1 MNITI
6 SISVNEH
13 GTIITLNY
21 LDSKLSVVSAANVA
35 CTLGKAICDIL
46 SNPRQLISQ
55 LDLFTQRDF
64 EQIRRWNSAFP
75 DKIDSCVHDLLLQH
89 AKESPHSPALCSWDG
104 DLTYDELDKISMR
117 LAHHFI
123 NAGIGQ
129 EVLVPVCFKKSMYTI
144 VAMVAV
150 LRAGGAFIPL
160 DPSHPGDRLKAIIQ
174 KANAK
179 FIIASPD
186 TAHLFVDTAATVIN
200 VSLSL
205 LEILPES
212 VDSPLPYIRPH
223 SAAFVLFTSGS
234 TGKPKGIV
242 QEHASVCTSAIAHGR
257 ALHVS
262 STSRVLQ
269 YAAYTFDVSMMDIF
283 TTLIYGGCVCT
294 PSEEDRMS
302 NITQVMN
309 AMRVNYVL
317 FTPSVASLITPEDV
331 PGLQTLALGG
341 EAVTKENIH
350 RWAGKVQLLN
360 CYGPAECAASTIGEL
375 KGVAPRPGTIGRAF
389 GCGLCWVADPI
400 NHNRLVPIGAVGE
413 LLVEGPTLARGYLD
427 DVEKTKAAFIK
438 SPTWLLDIGPGRP
451 RRIYKTG
458 DLVRQNSDGS
468 FDFVGRKDLQ
478 FKIRGQRVELG
489 EVEHSLSMYPGIAMS
504 MAAYPQSGPYSK
516 SLVGVLQLR
525 HETLRLSTPSAPICL
540 LSRQQLE
547 ATQFIKANL
556 SLYMESRL
564 PKYMVPNHW
573 LVVEKL
579 PLSVSGKI
587 DRKLVDAW
595 LVSTDRDPESSVTG
609 HGYGDLQITPKETIA
624 LELSAEVASMAAKGN
639 TRLYSAL
646 YAQNFLLSGAGL
658 DSIQLISLSMYIRRH
673 YGTKIHLDTL
683 VHPAATVRSVA
694 SCIEGLQASDHE
706 QASEL
711 KFDFWKEFQGY
722 QEEVF
727 NSYSQKE
734 VMLRTV
740 FMTGATGFLGSQ
752 IVSKLCIQN
761 DVRKIILHVRAESAK
776 HGLQRFIKS
785 ATLAGWWSDFYL
797 EKLEI
802 WVGDLGQPRLGIT
815 ADQWDR
821 LCGKGPVVDRVT
833 AIIHN
838 GAVVHWNADFSTLK
852 PANVDSTMELLKATS
867 ESSSMS
873 KFVYVSGG
881 QQLSIEEDNDHN
893 IAEEVVRSNGYAQT
907 KFLSEMLVKEF
918 SRSSLQNTN
927 RVSVVKPGYIIGS
940 VQNGIA
946 SVDDFIWRLTAS
958 CIDIK
963 GYNDADAGSWLF
975 ISDVGRVA
983 AAIVSCC
990 DANHNALVVK
1000 ILDGVTVSE
1009 FWNVLREELGYE
1021 LFPLSQASWMHAIQK
1036 DIEAKRETHQ
1046 LWPLIHTIEKDQGK
1060 LGSLQGPPDV
1070 VAEDTIRV
1078 KAAIKKNVEFL
1089 SGIGFLPKPNGERRL
1104 PDGGDGFAFSRSLQV
1119 SIAA

>member
-1 MNITI
+1 MI
-6 SISVNEH
+6 SISVYEH
-13 GTIITLNY
+13 DTIITLNY
-21 LDSKLSVVSAANVA
+21 SKLSVVSATNLA
-35 CTLGKAICDIL
+35 CTFDQAIREIL
-46 SNPRQLISQ
+46 NNPQQLITQ

-64 EQIRRWNSAFP
+64 EQIRIWNSTFP

-89 AKESPHSPALCSWDG
+89 AIESPHSPALCSWDG
-104 DLTYDELDKISMR
+104 NLTYDELDKISKR
-117 LAHHFI
+117 LAYHFI
-123 NAGIGQ
+123 KAGIKQ

-144 VAMVAV
+144 VTMVAV

-160 DPSHPGDRLKAIIQ
+160 DPSHPRDRLKAIIQ

-200 VSLSL
+200 VSPSL
-205 LEILPES
+205 LETFPVVDLPH
-212 VDSPLPYIRPH
+212 IRPH

-257 ALHVS
+257 ALYVS

-309 AMRVNYVL
+309 LMRVNYVL
-317 FTPSVASLITPEDV
+317 FTPSVASLIKPEDV
-331 PGLQTLALGG
+331 PGLKTLALGG

-350 RWAGKVQLLN
+350 RWAGKVQLIN

-375 KGVAPRPGTIGRAF
+375 KGVTRPGTIGRAF
-389 GCGLCWVADPI
+389 GSGLCWVTDPV

-427 DVEKTKAAFIK
+427 DEGKTKAAFINN
-438 SPTWLLDIGPGRP
+438 PTWLLDVGP
-451 RRIYKTG
+451 RRLYKTG

-489 EVEHSLSMYPGIAMS
+489 EVEHSLSMYPGIAIS
-504 MAAYPQSGPYSK
+504 MTASPQSGPYSK

-525 HETLRLSTPSAPICL
+525 HESLPLISSAPIRL
-540 LSRQQLE
+540 LSKQQLE
-547 ATQFIKANL
+547 ATQFIKSNL
-556 SLYMESRL
+556 SLYMESKL

-595 LVSTDRDPESSVTG
+595 LVSTDRDLESVIG
-609 HGYGDLQITPKETIA
+609 HDLQITPTETIA
-624 LELSAEVASMAAKGN
+624 LELSAEIASMVDEGN
-639 TRLYSAL
+639 TRSVLYG
-646 YAQNFLLSGAGL
+646 QNFLLSEAGL
-658 DSIQLISLSMYIRRH
+658 NSIQMISLSMFVRRH
-673 YGTKIHLDTL
+673 YGTKIHLDTFI
-683 VHPAATVRSVA
+683 HPTATVRSVV
-694 SCIEGLQASDHE
+694 SCIEGQAS
-706 QASEL
+706 SGP
-711 KFDFWKEFQGY
+711 KFDFWKEFRGY
-722 QEEVF
+722 QEGIK
-727 NSYSQKE
+727 SYSP
-734 VMLRTV
+734 VLRTLFV
-740 FMTGATGFLGSQ
+740 TGATGFLGSQ

-761 DVRKIILHVRAESAK
+761 DIRKIILHVRAESVK
-776 HGLQRFIKS
+776 HGVQHFIKS
-785 ATLAGWWSDFYL
+785 ATLAGWWLDFYL

-802 WVGDLGQPRLGIT
+802 WLGDLSKPRLGIT
-815 ADQWDR
+815 TDQWDR
-821 LCGKGPVVDRVT
+821 LCGRGPVVDRVT
-833 AIIHN
+833 TIIHN
-838 GAVVHWNADFSTLK
+838 GAVVHWNANFSTLK
-852 PANVDSTMELLKATS
+852 PVNVNSTMELLKAIS
-867 ESSSMS
+867 ESSSIS

-881 QQLSIEEDNDHN
+881 QQLSEDDNDQK
-893 IAEEVVRSNGYAQT
+893 IVEEVIRSNGYAQT

-918 SRSSLQNTN
+918 SRSNQNAN
-927 RVSVVKPGYIIGS
+927 RVSIVKPGYIIGT
-940 VQNGIA
+940 VQEGIA
-946 SVDDFIWRLTAS
+946 NVDDFIWRLTAS
-958 CIDIK
+958 SVDIK
-963 GYNDADAGSWLF
+963 GYNDEDSWLF
-975 ISDVGRVA
+975 IADVDRVA
-983 AAIVSCC
+983 SAIVTCC
-990 DANHNALVVK
+990 DNDALVIK
-1000 ILDGVTVSE
+1000 ILDGVTVSD
-1009 FWNVLREELGYE
+1009 FWNVLRELGYD
-1021 LFPLSQASWMHAIQK
+1021 LFPLSQASWMNAIQK
-1036 DIEAKRETHQ
+1036 DIEVKRETHL

-1060 LGSLQGPPDV
+1060 LGSQGPSGV
-1070 VAEDTIRV
+1070 VVEDTIRV

-1089 SGIGFLPKPNGERRL
+1089 SDIGFLPKPNGERRV
-1104 PDGGDGFAFSRSLQV
+1104 PDGFAFSRSL
-1119 SIAA
+1119 

>member
-1 MNITI
+1 MV
-6 SISVNEH
+6 SVNVHDH

-35 CTLGKAICDIL
+35 CTLGKAVHDIL
-46 SNPRQLISQ
+46 SNPYQPISE

-64 EQIRRWNSAFP
+64 EQIRRWNLAFP
-75 DKIDSCVHDLLLQH
+75 DKIDACVHDLLLQH
-89 AKESPHSPALCSWDG
+89 AKKSPHSPAVCSWDG
-104 DLTYDELDKISMR
+104 TLTYDELDKISKR

-123 NAGIGQ
+123 SVGIGQ
-129 EVLVPVCFKKSMYTI
+129 EVLVPVCFRKSMYTI
-144 VAMVAV
+144 IAMVAV
-150 LRAGGAFIPL
+150 LRAGAAFIPL
-160 DPSHPGDRLKAIIQ
+160 DPAHPGDRLKGIIQ
-174 KANAK
+174 KAKAK

-186 TAHLFVDTAATVIN
+186 TARLFVDTAATVIN
-200 VSLSL
+200 VSPFL
-205 LEILPES
+205 LETLPEPF
-212 VDSPLPYIRPH
+212 DMPLPCVRPH
-223 SAAFVLFTSGS
+223 AAAFVLFTSGS

-242 QEHASVCTSAIAHGR
+242 QEHASVSTSAIAHGR
-257 ALHVS
+257 ALYVS

-283 TTLIYGGCVCT
+283 TTLIYGGCICT

-317 FTPSVASLITPEDV
+317 FTPSVASLVTPEDV

-350 RWAGKVQLLN
+350 RWAGKVRLLN

-375 KGVAPRPGTIGRAF
+375 KGAAPRPGTIGRAF
-389 GCGLCWVADPI
+389 GCGLCWVTDPT
-400 NHNRLVPIGAVGE
+400 NHNRLVPIGAIGE

-427 DVEKTKAAFIK
+427 DIEKTKAAFIK
-438 SPTWLLDIGPGRP
+438 SPTWLLDIGPYRP

-489 EVEHSLSMYPGIAMS
+489 EVEHSLSMYPDIAIAM
-504 MAAYPQSGPYSK
+504 AASPQSGPYSK
-516 SLVGVLQLR
+516 SLVGVVQLR
-525 HETLRLSTPSAPICL
+525 HEILCSSNPSTTICL
-540 LSRQQLE
+540 LSRKQLE
-547 ATQFIKANL
+547 TTQFIKADL
-556 SLYMESRL
+556 SRYMESKL

-595 LVSTDRDPESSVTG
+595 LVSTDRDPESSVTDDSFR
-609 HGYGDLQITPKETIA
+609 DLQLTPKETTA
-624 LELSAEVASMAAKGN
+624 LELSAEVASMVAKGN

-658 DSIQLISLSMYIRRH
+658 DSIQLISLSMFIRRH
-673 YGTKIHLDTL
+673 YGTKINLDTL
-683 VHPAATVRSVA
+683 VHPAATIRSVA
-694 SCIEGLQASDHE
+694 SCIEGHEGRDHE

-711 KFDFWKEFQGY
+711 KLDFWKEFQRC
-722 QEEVF
+722 QEAVL
-727 NSYSQKE
+727 NNYPRKD
-734 VMLRTV
+734 VMLRSV
-740 FMTGATGFLGSQ
+740 FVTGATGFLGSQ
-752 IVSKLCIQN
+752 IVSKLCIKN
-761 DVRKIILHVRAESAK
+761 DVSKIIVHVRAESVK

-785 ATLAGWWSDFYL
+785 ATLSGWWSDFYL

-802 WVGDLGQPRLGIT
+802 WIGDLTQPRLGLGT
-815 ADQWDR
+815 EQWDR
-821 LCGKGPVVDRVT
+821 LCGKGPLVDRVT

-852 PANVDSTMELLKATS
+852 SANVDSTVELLKATS
-867 ESSSMS
+867 ESLSIS

-881 QQLSIEEDNDHN
+881 HKLSAEEDNN
-893 IAEEVVRSNGYAQT
+893 QKIAEEVVQSSGYDQT
-907 KFLSEMLVKEF
+907 KFLSEMLVKDF
-918 SRSSLQNTN
+918 CRSSVHNTD
-927 RVSVVKPGYIIGS
+927 RVSIVKPGYIIGS
-940 VQNGIA
+940 VQEGIA

-958 CIDIK
+958 SIDIK
-963 GYNDADAGSWLF
+963 GYNDVDADTWLF

-983 AAIVSCC
+983 SAVVSCC
-990 DANHNALVVK
+990 DVKHDAPVVK
-1000 ILDGVTVSE
+1000 ILDGVTVRE
-1009 FWNVLREELGYE
+1009 FWEVLRDELGYE

-1036 DIEAKRETHQ
+1036 DIEDKRETHQ
-1046 LWPLIHTIEKDQGK
+1046 LWPLIHTIEKEQGK
-1060 LGSLQGPPDV
+1060 LGSLHGPPGAV
-1070 VAEDTIRV
+1070 TSDTLRV

-1089 SGIGFLPKPNGERRL
+1089 SRIGFLPKPNGERRV
-1104 PDGGDGFAFSRSLQV
+1104 PDGKDGFAFGRSLQV
-1119 SIAA
+1119 SITA